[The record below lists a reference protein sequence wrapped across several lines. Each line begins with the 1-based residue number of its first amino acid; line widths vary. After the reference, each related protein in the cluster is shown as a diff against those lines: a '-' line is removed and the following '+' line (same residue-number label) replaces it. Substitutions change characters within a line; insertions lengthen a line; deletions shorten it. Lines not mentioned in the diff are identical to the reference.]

1 MGQVRQEL
9 KASKARV
16 VGGMAAAEGARES
29 FSVFAEEARDKAE
42 QTIKRLQCEADA
54 AKLSQVR
61 ARFELKAEVAT

>member
-1 MGQVRQEL
+1 
-9 KASKARV
+9 
-16 VGGMAAAEGARES
+16 MAAAEGARES
-29 FSVFAEEARDKAE
+29 LSVLAEAARDKSE